1 MHIVA
6 EYKGKARIGLYTLL
20 ILTMALLVACGS
32 KQAETQPAPQEP
44 EASVV
49 EPASLP
55 IESAPPRESV
65 APEPQ
70 TSQPQTSTQATSS
83 QSETE
88 PAPEPASEPAAKAS
102 TSDSTQGMTTE
113 SEAKVEPSE
122 TESESA
128 IEEPMVNLEEVDAV
142 DDIFFLEIISPEE
155 DPTFA
160 ETSTF
165 TVFGRTRV
173 DAAVSVNDTLVDV
186 DQDGILEA
194 TVDLEEGPNII
205 EVVAS
210 VSGGEE
216 ESAVLTVFY
225 IP

>member
-20 ILTMALLVACGS
+20 IVTMALLVACGS
-32 KQAETQPAPQEP
+32 KQAETQPAPQEQ
-44 EASVV
+44 EASIV

-55 IESAPPRESV
+55 IESAPPKSI

-70 TSQPQTSTQATSS
+70 TSQPQTSTRVTSS
-83 QSETE
+83 QSDTE
-88 PAPEPASEPAAKAS
+88 PAPEPASESAAMAS

-128 IEEPMVNLEEVDAV
+128 VEEPILNLEDVDAV

-186 DQDGILEA
+186 DQDGILP
-194 TVDLEEGPNII
+194 VICPYGM
-205 EVVAS
+205 
-210 VSGGEE
+210 
-216 ESAVLTVFY
+216 
-225 IP
+225 